1 MPSHEGVTSEQ
12 LQGFIP
18 VLLSMV
24 KIDALL
30 AGNLTR
36 EVCREGVGGESP
48 MVHST
53 GWRSLCQIPP
63 LPSPPLPT
71 PLQQALGLVTSVENT
86 LRCGACKSLPMPDSQ
101 FVRHREIQLPAGEGA
116 AWG

>member
-36 EVCREGVGGESP
+36 EVCREGVGGSLQWYIP
-48 MVHST
+48 LDGVHYV
-53 GWRSLCQIPP
+53 RSLPSPP
-63 LPSPPLPT
+63 LPSPPYPT
-71 PLQQALGLVTSVENT
+71 PASPWFGNFRREHFEVWSLQVSSNA
-86 LRCGACKSLPMPDSQ
+86 RLP
-101 FVRHREIQLPAGEGA
+101 VC
-116 AWG
+116 

>member
-36 EVCREGVGGESP
+36 EVCREGVGGSLQWYIP
-48 MVHST
+48 LDGVHYV
-53 GWRSLCQIPP
+53 RS
-63 LPSPPLPT
+63 LPSPPLP
-71 PLQQALGLVTSVENT
+71 
-86 LRCGACKSLPMPDSQ
+86 SLPHSSKPL
-101 FVRHREIQLPAGEGA
+101 V
-116 AWG
+116 W